1 MLCCVIISSN
11 KKGLVMQKNKAKK
24 FLIGSALVS
33 GLLFGAHL
41 FVKNKDD
48 QDDKKRDKIEN
59 VKFNTSRASK
69 HNKELFEKCRSK
81 VKMSL
86 IFVENDY
93 AYVYFCGK
101 AWTTG
106 GGLTVL
112 YNADGTYKR
121 VTKNTKVP
129 SVENRDKYMGRYMT
143 FEILKDIEKY
153 VKVPMDEKTMIATCM
168 FRYCIGG
175 ANFQKSKY
183 LKYLN
188 SGKTGAELSKTLTGW
203 REQKGVL
210 NRCYFFAALLEDKI
224 KITDLL
230 NLRCEGCYNLLLED
244 IVVHKNGK
252 IKTDKNNFCEWNF
265 SKIEKNLAKAKK
277 PRTITLNVAN
287 GKRVRVEC
295 KLVKDVVMDYV
306 LEDVKESS
314 DKSHAAK
321 FILGTGAVIG
331 MGIAASNFK
340 KRRITQKRRTVRK
353 TR

>member
-1 MLCCVIISSN
+1 
-11 KKGLVMQKNKAKK
+11 MQKNKVKK

-33 GLLFGAHL
+33 GLLFGTHL
-41 FVKNKDD
+41 FVKNKED

-59 VKFNTSRASK
+59 VKSNTSRAAK

-112 YNADGTYKR
+112 YNADGTYKS
-121 VTKNTKVP
+121 VTKKTKVP

-153 VKVPMDEKTMIATCM
+153 VKVPMDEKTMITTCV

-175 ANFQKSKY
+175 KNFKKSKY

-203 REQKGVL
+203 REQEGVL

-230 NLRCEGCYNLLLED
+230 DLRCEGCYNLHLKD
-244 IVVHKNGK
+244 IVVYEDGK
-252 IKTDKNNFCEWNF
+252 RKTDTNDFCEWNF
-265 SKIEKNLAKAKK
+265 SNIEKKLEKAKK
-277 PRTITLNVAN
+277 PRTITLNLAN
-287 GKRVRVEC
+287 SKKVQVEC
-295 KLVKDVVMDYV
+295 ELVKDVVMDYV

-314 DKSHAAK
+314 DKSHAAT
-321 FILGTGAVIG
+321 FVLGTGAVIG
-331 MGIAASNFK
+331 MGIAASNLK
-340 KRRITQKRRTVRK
+340 KRRTTQKRRTGRK

>member
-1 MLCCVIISSN
+1 VLKREKM
-11 KKGLVMQKNKAKK
+11 KKFNTKK
-24 FLIGSALVS
+24 FLLGSALVG
-33 GLLFGAHL
+33 GLIFGAHTYS
-41 FVKNKDD
+41 KKGDD
-48 QDDKKRDKIEN
+48 QDDKKREKIEN
-59 VKFNTSRASK
+59 IKSKTSRATK
-69 HNKELFEKCRSK
+69 HNVELFEKLRSE

-93 AYVYFCGK
+93 PYVYNCGK

-121 VTKNTKVP
+121 VTKSTRVP

-143 FEILKDIEKY
+143 FEILSDIKKY
-153 VKVPMDEKTMIATCM
+153 VKVPMDEKTLITTCM
-168 FRYCIGG
+168 FRYCIGSS
-175 ANFQKSKY
+175 NFQKSKY

-210 NRCYFFAALLEDKI
+210 NRCYFFAALLENKI

-230 NLRCEGCYNLLLED
+230 NLRCEGCYNLDLKD
-244 IVVHKNGK
+244 IIVYKNGT

-265 SKIEKNLAKAKK
+265 SKLKSNLAKAKEK
-277 PRTITLNVAN
+277 RTTTLNLAN
-287 GKRVRVEC
+287 KKTVRVEC
-295 KLVKDVVMDYV
+295 KLVKDVIMDYV
-306 LEDVKESS
+306 LEDVNKHAKE
-314 DKSHAAK
+314 KRKKAAAA
-321 FILGTGAVIG
+321 FVLGADAIAGTG
-331 MGIAASNFK
+331 FTK
-340 KRRITQKRRTVRK
+340 KQQVMKKTHVGRK